1 MIQRIQSV
9 YLLLTSL
16 LSILFLKGSYL
27 TFFDKSGSTIN
38 IMVTGL
44 FKSDG
49 ISDPEKISDLWILL
63 VVGVFIPLV
72 SFMAIFLFKMRNIQL
87 KFVKLQIVLILVLFA
102 ASAIYTFMVLSKFDT
117 SLDSWYKLLVPAS
130 QLILS
135 VLAFK
140 GIKKDD
146 ELVKSYDRLR

>member
-63 VVGVFIPLV
+63 VVGV
-72 SFMAIFLFKMRNIQL
+72 FLFKMRNIQL